1 MAATAAESAGL
12 PGPAAIERA
21 ALKAWPG
28 LETEWDGQWVRRAA
42 NGYTKRANSVQSLDP
57 TDDAHAAERIAAA
70 EAWFGARGLPP
81 VFRVTPLAGPNTLAA
96 LDDARW
102 DSVDHSYLVAM
113 PLVPVEAD
121 ARARLFLPRDLAF
134 LSAQRRLQGYGEPT
148 TEKLRAVLAA
158 LTVPA
163 RGVVVFTDEGE
174 PVAAGLMAVAD
185 GIVITG
191 NVVTSPAHRRQG
203 YAAAMM
209 RTGLNWAREA
219 GAGVAALNVAAE
231 NVPARALYAGL
242 GYRRQ
247 YDYRYRVPGRR

>member
-1 MAATAAESAGL
+1 MAATAAEGVAL

-28 LETEWDGQWVRRAA
+28 LEAEWDGQWVRRAA

-57 TDDAHAAERIAAA
+57 ADDSNAPDRIAAA
-70 EAWFGARGLPP
+70 AAWFEARGLTP
-81 VFRVTPLAGPNTLAA
+81 VYRVTPLAGPNTIAA
-96 LDDARW
+96 LDEARW
-102 DSVDHSYLVAM
+102 DSIDHSYLVAM
-113 PLVPVEAD
+113 PLASMQPDV
-121 ARARLFLPRDLAF
+121 RARLFSPRDLAF
-134 LSAQRRLQGYGEPT
+134 VSAQRRLQGYNDQT
-148 TEKLRAVLAA
+148 TEKLRAVLGA

-174 PVAAGLMAVAD
+174 PVASGLMAVAD

-191 NVVTSPAHRRQG
+191 NVVTSPAHRRKG

-209 RTGLNWAREA
+209 RTGLDWAREA
-219 GAGVAALNVAAE
+219 GAAVAALNVAAD

-247 YDYRYRVPGRR
+247 YDYRYRVPARR